1 MEQIIEGKKRK
12 YRGDDGHAKVP
23 KTFFSIPI
31 EKFHSIKKNFPI
43 INNDTCGRLDHA
55 DLTKSIWKVIYPL

>member
-31 EKFHSIKKNFPI
+31 KKFQSIKKNFPI
-43 INNDTCGRLDHA
+43 INNDTCGR
-55 DLTKSIWKVIYPL
+55 